1 MVSKKYRGSAPRP
14 DDWEE
19 RAKALLKA
27 FGGSMT
33 KRDESI
39 RQTLEGLKAIK

>member
-1 MVSKKYRGSAPRP
+1 MGSKKQRGSAPRQ

-27 FGGSMT
+27 FGGSAM

-39 RQTLEGLKAIK
+39 RQTLDGLKAIK